1 MSGDVSAHAAL
12 LAADNGAAFMFFG
25 NAFGNAFDR
34 FIARF
39 NAVKVEGSP
48 DDDYTVTWHDVNGAA
63 CSETFTDPL
72 AAVERAIELQGEP
85 S

>member
-12 LAADNGAAFMFFG
+12 LAADNGAAFVF
-25 NAFGNAFDR
+25 FGNAFDR